1 MTPARTDAPT
11 KQQLAADVWRT
22 MFEFF
27 MATRSQR
34 DRVLARLGLSGLTPN
49 DAKAL
54 FSLAPGEGKP
64 MGVLSNEWTCDPSNA
79 TWMVDRL
86 EERGLAE
93 RRSAPGDRRV
103 KLVVLTPLG
112 VKTRKKLMAGMFEPP
127 PELLRLERDDLL
139 ALRRALAKLLPRD

>member
-1 MTPARTDAPT
+1 MAPS
-11 KQQLAADVWRT
+11 KQELAADIWRS
-22 MFEFF
+22 MFGFF
-27 MATRSQR
+27 MATRTQR
-34 DRVLARLGLSGLTPN
+34 DRVLSNLGLTGLTPN

-54 FSLAPGEGKP
+54 FSLQPGEGRP
-64 MGVLSNEWTCDPSNA
+64 MGAMAGEWTCDASNA

-93 RRSAPGDRRV
+93 RKSSPTDRRV

-112 VKTRKKLMAGMFEPP
+112 VKTRNKLMEGMFEPP

-139 ALRRALAKLLPRD
+139 ALRRALEKLPEA